1 MVQAVKSLINSIS
14 NVLFPRL
21 SNYLG
26 TKKIKEY
33 KILFYNGL
41 RGIIVVTLPSAI
53 GLCMLSKEIIYLFS
67 GIEYIQAWKSSM
79 ILAINIIFS
88 VIDGALYYQV
98 LLPFGQEINATKC
111 TILGAVSNL
120 ILNFIFIPFFSYN
133 GAALTTLIS
142 EFIVFLGLMHF
153 SNKSI
158 STVNII
164 RYLVKYSLLCL
175 PIILICIVIKL
186 FFNSAILIIVVSFI
200 ISAIVYFLELI
211 ALKDKMVFIV
221 LNKLNREL

>member
-1 MVQAVKSLINSIS
+1 
-14 NVLFPRL
+14 
-21 SNYLG
+21 
-26 TKKIKEY
+26 
-33 KILFYNGL
+33 
-41 RGIIVVTLPSAI
+41 
-53 GLCMLSKEIIYLFS
+53 MLSKKIIYLFS

-133 GAALTTLIS
+133 GLCANNTYFRIYCIS
-142 EFIVFLGLMHF
+142 WIDAF

-186 FFNSAILIIVVSFI
+186 FF
-200 ISAIVYFLELI
+200 
-211 ALKDKMVFIV
+211 
-221 LNKLNREL
+221 